1 MTRPGEASSTGSP
14 PKSPWKV
21 LAILLPLVLNM
32 GCASDPP
39 QSGPQPESPPVRSC
53 ESAAATPV
61 ALDIQATTLPL
72 EIIGAPGTRVE
83 AHIQMEAADVQAAK
97 SAGVAGLWL
106 RVHNI
111 LALGSAEVSL
121 NDAPFVDLAT
131 AAYGLVRPYDGDVAA
146 GVIPLE
152 PQALRAGDNRLVF
165 RYARQVED
173 VAGISG
179 FRVLGAALIA
189 GTARDGKRLAL
200 TLPVEAPS
208 GWRPTDSS
216 PEAIERGRRAFQEL
230 SRDGGPACARCHADS
245 GADLQYYAFS
255 SHSLVQRARFHRFS
269 QCEAEDLASYI
280 RALPLLP
287 QGRPFAPPFQPGP
300 GNHGAAGAGADA
312 VLAQDSD
319 FAHAAWGGD
328 APAES
333 LSWDW
338 AASVNTYQ
346 LPTSVALPTWHR
358 WLPRELKDDWFTR
371 LDGILARTEAEL
383 ARNPTLESA
392 QAFMSAALLVGKD
405 VLLRDGDYQ
414 GKVEVLRFAAVKLWD
429 WSRRTGFD
437 RADHGM
443 PDLSP
448 AYPYEVGFAFFEA
461 AQAQALPGA
470 ERQTLAWWWTQVATY
485 PGRGF
490 STGRRPL
497 NFKDVLTAAEAA
509 GLEPSQLAFLHLFGS
524 WEESRGDLMQRWGT
538 SDGPVRLLLVPMRGV
553 APSARVTLMRRFLK
567 RETEFL
573 ATGGTLDNSHHA
585 RLAEAW
591 GFGCEALSV
600 DQRAALR
607 ALAPS
612 EVHGDL
618 LGCP

>member
-1 MTRPGEASSTGSP
+1 MTRPREASSTGSSP
-14 PKSPWKV
+14 QSPWKV
-21 LAILLPLVLNM
+21 LALLLPAVLS
-32 GCASDPP
+32 GSCSSD
-39 QSGPQPESPPVRSC
+39 STGNGPQPETPPGRSC
-53 ESAAATPV
+53 ESAAALPV
-61 ALDIQATTLPL
+61 ALDLKATTLPL
-72 EIIGAPGTRVE
+72 EVIGPPGTRVE
-83 AHIQMEAADVQAAK
+83 AHIMLEATDVQAAK
-97 SAGVAGLWL
+97 SAGTAGLWL

-111 LALGSAEVSL
+111 LAPGSAEVSL
-121 NDAPFVDLAT
+121 NDAPFVDLAE
-131 AAYGLVRPYDGDVAA
+131 AAYGLVRPHDGDVAA
-146 GVIPLE
+146 GVLPVD
-152 PQALRAGDNRLVF
+152 PRALRAGDNRLVF
-165 RYARQVED
+165 RYTRQVED
-173 VAGISG
+173 IAGISG
-179 FRVLGAALIA
+179 FRVLGAALVA
-189 GTARDGKRLAL
+189 GTARDGKRITLAL
-200 TLPVEAPS
+200 PEEDPP

-216 PEAIERGRRAFQEL
+216 AEAIERGRRAFQEL

-255 SHSLVQRARFHRFS
+255 THSLVQRARFHQFS

-280 RALPLLP
+280 RSLPLLP
-287 QGRPFAPPFQPGP
+287 KGRAVAPPFQPGP
-300 GNHGAAGAGADA
+300 GNHGAAGAGVDA

-319 FAHAAWGGD
+319 FARAAWGGD
-328 APAES
+328 ALPES

-338 AASVNTYQ
+338 AAGVNTYQ

-405 VLLRDGDYQ
+405 VLLREGDYQ

-470 ERQTLAWWWTQVATY
+470 ERQTLAWWWAQLATY

-497 NFKDVLTAAEAA
+497 NSKDVLAAAEAA

-524 WEESRGDLMQRWGT
+524 WEESRGELMQRWGT
-538 SDGPVRLLLVPMRGV
+538 SDGPVRLLLVPMRGIP
-553 APSARVTLMRRFLK
+553 ASARVTLMQRFLK
-567 RETEFL
+567 QETEFL
-573 ATGGTLDNSHHA
+573 AAGGTLDSSHHA

-600 DQRAALR
+600 AQRAAVR
-607 ALAPS
+607 ALAPP